1 MEGQITLNEWM
12 EWKEDIRRKLQETA
26 QNFVYIGYRLKQ
38 IKESG
43 MLDGCSDI
51 FEFAQKEYGLE
62 RTTVWRFMAIN
73 EKFSEG
79 GNSLYLKDEY
89 RNFGSSKLTEM
100 LNLSDVDCRLIV
112 EKTTVKEIRE
122 IKQFN
127 QRGALAQSGAVP
139 EEICSNAV
147 RNCIID
153 FFADGSR
160 RKILNEVLRVLCDE
174 EPAPDTLKKLAE
186 FINPGEYTTHKKG
199 IVYMFFYDYQTGIKY
214 KLMTEPAP
222 KIMKWDEFI
231 LSLIDIYKD
240 YVDLP
245 GGVWEAYY
253 GVPETVEEKV
263 THIQENQGKTAVAT
277 SQQNET
283 KNHKNETKK
292 TESKSVKTTKIT
304 PKEDVVEE
312 IVEEVQKETTET
324 VPEEVEILD
333 NPEWE
338 LIKSAREIVESF
350 KDIFSDNSICVK
362 SLEYVKSKAD
372 ELKLIATQLIELK
385 EEKEDENR

>member
-1 MEGQITLNEWM
+1 MKGQITLNEWM

-51 FEFAQKEYGLE
+51 FEFANKEYGLE
-62 RTTVWRFMAIN
+62 RTTVWRFIAIN

-79 GNSLYLKDEY
+79 GNSLYLKEEY

-127 QRGALAQSGAVP
+127 QRGTLEQPGAVP
-139 EEICSNAV
+139 EDICSNAV

-160 RKILNEVLRVLCDE
+160 RKMLNEVLRVLCDE
-174 EPAPDTLKKLAE
+174 EPEPDTCKKLAE
-186 FINPGEYTTHKKG
+186 FINPGEYVTHRKG

-253 GVPETVEEKV
+253 GVPETVEEKAAP
-263 THIQENQGKTAVAT
+263 IQENQGKTAVAT
-277 SQQNET
+277 SQQKVQKTVE
-283 KNHKNETKK
+283 KEVKK
-292 TESKSVKTTKIT
+292 ESVKEAKTVHTEEKREAE
-304 PKEDVVEE
+304 PEE
-312 IVEEVQKETTET
+312 ISEDLAEM
-324 VPEEVEILD
+324 VEILN
-333 NPEWE
+333 NPKSE
-338 LIKSAREIVESF
+338 LMKKARGIAQIF
-350 KDIFSDNSICVK
+350 IDLFSDEVTDLGT
-362 SLEYVKSKAD
+362 LECAKDKTD
-372 ELKLIATQLIELK
+372 ELKRIIEELIAL
-385 EEKEDENR
+385 EEEE